1 METNKERFP
10 LMIMSLIWVEQTP
23 NFAKTFS
30 LCLSAR
36 ECVFLYFPSL
46 CSLGKILKRL
56 LSDDSVIS
64 LETAQL
70 GKDGGGDEAWD
81 AGAQVEGAEDGRAF
95 SLLCSFVPEH
105 AACRRTRNEEQDD
118 RSCSNYPRQPTGLP
132 TSITVFISSQN
143 TTQETLPDVLSFN
156 SSLLLLSRVLS
167 DT

>member
-10 LMIMSLIWVEQTP
+10 LMIMSLIWVEQTS

-30 LCLSAR
+30 LCLSTR

-70 GKDGGGDEAWD
+70 
-81 AGAQVEGAEDGRAF
+81 
-95 SLLCSFVPEH
+95 EH